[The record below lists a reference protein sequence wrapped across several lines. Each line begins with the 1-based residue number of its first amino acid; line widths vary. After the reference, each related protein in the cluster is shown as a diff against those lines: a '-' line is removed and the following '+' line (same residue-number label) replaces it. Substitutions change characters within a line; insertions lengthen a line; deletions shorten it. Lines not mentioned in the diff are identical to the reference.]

1 MSNTVTT
8 LHKKA
13 VKPDISRL
21 LKNNPE
27 LADYI
32 AELESDNDFLR
43 SVVDQQRARI
53 MELTYVGGYIEVAQ
67 DLNVKRYRKTYDLE
81 TRTTAD
87 WYSKIYKFYHK
98 QLQNFGWPRME
109 LSKKDISRARHNA
122 IEQAMNEKCYSPD
135 IPRKAKSSDKKKN
148 TIPKDTL
155 REIMPTPYKVDPEL
169 VLADDDHHYKVLLEK
184 KKRTQEQKTAANRK

>member
-8 LHKKA
+8 LHKKV

-67 DLNVKRYRKTYDLE
+67 DFTVKRYRQTHDPE
-81 TRTTAD
+81 IRATAD
-87 WYSKIYKFYHK
+87 WYRTIYMFYHK
-98 QLQNFGWPRME
+98 QLLNAGWPRIE
-109 LSKKDISRARHNA
+109 LNKKDISRSRHNA
-122 IEQAMNEKCYSPD
+122 IEQAINEKRYSPD
-135 IPRKAKSSDKKKN
+135 IPDKKKSGQKN
-148 TIPKDTL
+148 KNIIPKDAL
-155 REIMPTPYKVDPEL
+155 REIMPTPYKVDPDL
-169 VLADDDHHYKVLLEK
+169 VMGDEDHHYKMLMEK
-184 KKRTQEQKTAANRK
+184 KRRKQNQNKGD

>member
-8 LHKKA
+8 LHKKV
-13 VKPDISRL
+13 VKPDITRL

-53 MELTYVGGYIEVAQ
+53 MELTYVGGYIEVAP
-67 DLNVKRYRKTYDLE
+67 DLTVKRYQQTHDPE
-81 TRTTAD
+81 TRATAD
-87 WYSKIYKFYHK
+87 WYRMIYMFYHK
-98 QLQNFGWPRME
+98 QLLNAGWPRME

-135 IPRKAKSSDKKKN
+135 VPQKAKAAQKKKKS
-148 TIPKDTL
+148 IPKDAL
-155 REIMPTPYKVDPEL
+155 REIMPTPYKVDPDL
-169 VLADDDHHYKVLLEK
+169 VLGDDDHHFKILI
-184 KKRTQEQKTAANRK
+184 NRKKPDQKRNTGN

>member
-1 MSNTVTT
+1 MTT
-8 LHKKA
+8 LHKKV

-53 MELTYVGGYIEVAQ
+53 MELTYVGGYIEIAQ
-67 DLNVKRYRKTYDLE
+67 DLTVKRYRE
-81 TRTTAD
+81 TRDPETRATAD
-87 WYSKIYKFYHK
+87 WHRNIYKFYHK
-98 QLQNFGWPRME
+98 QLQNAGWPRME

-122 IEQAMNEKCYSPD
+122 IEQAMNEKHYSPD
-135 IPRKAKSSDKKKN
+135 IPRKAKNSDKKKN
-148 TIPKDTL
+148 IISKDAL
-155 REIMPTPYKVDPEL
+155 KEIMPTPYKVDPDL
-169 VLADDDHHYKVLLEK
+169 VLGDEDHHFKLLMEK
-184 KKRTQEQKTAANRK
+184 KRHKQKLNTGN

>member
-1 MSNTVTT
+1 MRSTVTT
-8 LHKKA
+8 LHKKV
-13 VKPDISRL
+13 VKPDISSL
-21 LKNNPE
+21 LEDHQE

-67 DLNVKRYRKTYDLE
+67 DLTVKRYRKTYDPE
-81 TRTTAD
+81 TRATAD

-135 IPRKAKSSDKKKN
+135 IPRKAKSRTDS
-148 TIPKDTL
+148 IP
-155 REIMPTPYKVDPEL
+155 L
-169 VLADDDHHYKVLLEK
+169 VP
-184 KKRTQEQKTAANRK
+184 